1 MTGSDVK
8 AKIINNGRKIWWK
21 TKDIAERAVDAGKKS
36 VRWAL
41 DNPEKAAGAAAA
53 GAAFFGGANKL
64 VRSVNRNVTARRE
77 LRDKKH
83 RVYDRSLGA
92 FVYTKKPLSKKDIDR
107 IYAERRK
114 TGERVCEIMSRK
126 GMLRK

>member
-1 MTGSDVK
+1 MTDLKVRLLN
-8 AKIINNGRKIWWK
+8 AKDRIWYK
-21 TKDIAERAVDAGKKS
+21 SKDIAEKAIDKGRQGIKWVIE
-36 VRWAL
+36 
-41 DNPEKAAGAAAA
+41 NPEKAAGAAAA
-53 GAAFFGGANKL
+53 GAAFFGGANRL

-77 LRDKKH
+77 LRDKRH
-83 RVYDRSLGA
+83 RVYDHSLGA
-92 FVYTKKPLSKKDIDR
+92 FVYTKKPLSKKDIDQ

>member
-1 MTGSDVK
+1 MNAKEIKDK
-8 AKIINNGRKIWWK
+8 AVDKGKRILDK
-21 TKDIAERAVDAGKKS
+21 TKGIAIKAAEKGKEGVKW
-36 VRWAL
+36 VL
-41 DNPEKAAGAAAA
+41 DNPQKAAGAMAA

-83 RVYDRSLGA
+83 RVYDHSLGA
-92 FVYTKKPLSKKDIDR
+92 FVYTKRPIDSKMVDQ

-114 TGERVCEIMSRK
+114 TGKRVCEIMAEK
-126 GMLRK
+126 GLLKK

>member
-1 MTGSDVK
+1 MTDLKVRLLNAKDRIWYKTRDLTEK
-8 AKIINNGRKIWWK
+8 AIDKGRQGIKWVI
-21 TKDIAERAVDAGKKS
+21 E
-36 VRWAL
+36 
-41 DNPEKAAGAAAA
+41 NPEKAAGAAAA
-53 GAAFFGGANKL
+53 GAAFFGGANRL

-77 LRDKKH
+77 LRDKRH
-83 RVYDRSLGA
+83 RVYDHSLGA
-92 FVYTKKPLSKKDIDR
+92 FVYTKKPLSKKDIDQ

>member
-1 MTGSDVK
+1 MTDLKVRLLN
-8 AKIINNGRKIWWK
+8 AKDRIWYK
-21 TKDIAERAVDAGKKS
+21 SKDIAEKAIDKGRQGIKWVME
-36 VRWAL
+36 
-41 DNPEKAAGAAAA
+41 NPEKAAGAAAA
-53 GAAFFGGANKL
+53 GAAFFGGANRL

-77 LRDKKH
+77 LRDKQH
-83 RVYDRSLGA
+83 RVYDHSLGA
-92 FVYTKKPLSKKDIDR
+92 FVYTKKPLSKKDIDQ